1 MLEPGLPTST
11 TSIAA
16 PHEVPV
22 TANGDL
28 HAVPDSEVTT
38 GPLAAVVSREQGVDR
53 MDEDE
58 GMTDDMRIAISALG
72 LMREG
77 SLSGKSPTPTTS
89 LSSSHAALHPQQQ
102 QQQQQQPFQGGA
114 RTDAIF
120 AEPVAGGAQGRGR
133 SDSRRSDPSRSASTA
148 SMASYSEAAWTGA
161 GTSETG
167 FSSPAGSMYIANGA
181 VGSSRDAEMG
191 PHNGTA
197 AGGGPGEPHPAADDP
212 HFMARVS
219 QLPIVSGGI
228 EWYERSKANSRV
240 VKYGAD
246 LVESSI
252 SAVSRPIANN
262 LPLGGALDDFACR
275 QLDRISASP
284 SRRSPRALPEVEL
297 ASAGREGFQG
307 GMDIQDGGSSG
318 FMAANAD
325 HGLSPNNATLG
336 PGDGQLTTIHGGQR
350 SRWQTVLLE
359 AGGLGAAVSEESL
372 KSLRYCLQWLLYAT
386 AHLDHHI
393 GTLRDFIASL
403 RAQPRGASTSSNAL
417 IAVSASA
424 HLAQIKHDIVETI
437 RKVVDVVSRYAGAA
451 LPEQARRYVKQ
462 SILGLPV
469 KWASAIEVRAGR
481 RSRET
486 SVGTVSMGGVES
498 DLGTPRPDP
507 HVGTGPESAGGKTPT
522 QAGGMSDADMY
533 ELSPTEDA
541 ADRVLTFAVE
551 SLDMLRAVTGIFGE
565 SIEKAE
571 AWIERL
577 RVIGVD
583 RQRQRQAAHDD
594 EMLQNELPAL
604 PAPADDPDHA
614 ATSTAMAAQTSSS
627 VKKRRRGSGQLGSP
641 GYDTAM
647 SHERSSG
654 MSEDGDEAGAARRM
668 RRDD

>member
-1 MLEPGLPTST
+1 MLEPSLPSST
-11 TSIAA
+11 TSVAA
-16 PHEVPV
+16 PPEAPV
-22 TANGDL
+22 TSNGDL
-28 HAVPDSEVTT
+28 HAVPDSEATT
-38 GPLAAVVSREQGVDR
+38 GPLAAAHAQGSDR

-89 LSSSHAALHPQQQ
+89 SAHAPLHH
-102 QQQQQQPFQGGA
+102 QQQQPLHAEAA
-114 RTDAIF
+114 RTDPFF
-120 AEPVAGGAQGRGR
+120 AEPVHSLAGGAQARGR

-240 VKYGAD
+240 VKVGGNPSDASYCQSGRLHVLTLLTLVAWLRFPQYGAD

-297 ASAGREGFQG
+297 GSVAGREGSQG
-307 GMDIQDGGSSG
+307 GMDMQDGGSSG
-318 FMAANAD
+318 SGAMAANAD
-325 HGLSPNNATLG
+325 HGLSPNGASLG

-372 KSLRYCLQWLLYAT
+372 KSLRYCLQWLLV
-386 AHLDHHI
+386 
-393 GTLRDFIASL
+393 SL
-403 RAQPRGASTSSNAL
+403 
-417 IAVSASA
+417 
-424 HLAQIKHDIVETI
+424 
-437 RKVVDVVSRYAGAA
+437 
-451 LPEQARRYVKQ
+451 LPEGTIGDSRRY
-462 SILGLPV
+462 
-469 KWASAIEVRAGR
+469 
-481 RSRET
+481 
-486 SVGTVSMGGVES
+486 
-498 DLGTPRPDP
+498 
-507 HVGTGPESAGGKTPT
+507 
-522 QAGGMSDADMY
+522 
-533 ELSPTEDA
+533 
-541 ADRVLTFAVE
+541 
-551 SLDMLRAVTGIFGE
+551 
-565 SIEKAE
+565 
-571 AWIERL
+571 
-577 RVIGVD
+577 
-583 RQRQRQAAHDD
+583 
-594 EMLQNELPAL
+594 
-604 PAPADDPDHA
+604 
-614 ATSTAMAAQTSSS
+614 
-627 VKKRRRGSGQLGSP
+627 
-641 GYDTAM
+641 
-647 SHERSSG
+647 
-654 MSEDGDEAGAARRM
+654 
-668 RRDD
+668 

>member
-1 MLEPGLPTST
+1 M
-11 TSIAA
+11 
-16 PHEVPV
+16 
-22 TANGDL
+22 
-28 HAVPDSEVTT
+28 
-38 GPLAAVVSREQGVDR
+38 
-53 MDEDE
+53 
-58 GMTDDMRIAISALG
+58 
-72 LMREG
+72 
-77 SLSGKSPTPTTS
+77 
-89 LSSSHAALHPQQQ
+89 
-102 QQQQQQPFQGGA
+102 
-114 RTDAIF
+114 
-120 AEPVAGGAQGRGR
+120 
-133 SDSRRSDPSRSASTA
+133 
-148 SMASYSEAAWTGA
+148 
-161 GTSETG
+161 
-167 FSSPAGSMYIANGA
+167 
-181 VGSSRDAEMG
+181 
-191 PHNGTA
+191 
-197 AGGGPGEPHPAADDP
+197 
-212 HFMARVS
+212 
-219 QLPIVSGGI
+219 
-228 EWYERSKANSRV
+228 
-240 VKYGAD
+240 
-246 LVESSI
+246 
-252 SAVSRPIANN
+252 
-262 LPLGGALDDFACR
+262 
-275 QLDRISASP
+275 
-284 SRRSPRALPEVEL
+284 
-297 ASAGREGFQG
+297 
-307 GMDIQDGGSSG
+307 
-318 FMAANAD
+318 
-325 HGLSPNNATLG
+325 
-336 PGDGQLTTIHGGQR
+336 
-350 SRWQTVLLE
+350 
-359 AGGLGAAVSEESL
+359 
-372 KSLRYCLQWLLYAT
+372 
-386 AHLDHHI
+386 
-393 GTLRDFIASL
+393 
-403 RAQPRGASTSSNAL
+403 
-417 IAVSASA
+417 SASA

-533 ELSPTEDA
+533 ELSPTEDV

-571 AWIERL
+571 ACVSFLVLASSVASGSLTLISAHADCSWIERL